1 MTPRVTF
8 PQYALITFTS
18 INKGPVLLLLPLG
31 AAPMICDNDPSSV
44 VTCPSD
50 LARVAGEISS
60 GQVELPITTVELQ
73 LLLPL
78 TTSDEVERCLNDAE
92 SFSCHAYDLRTTRG
106 DAIKV
111 LSLTPMFKT
120 WRLVWSKFPPEA
132 VQNFIFNIN
141 LPASSIVTTWAD
153 SRIYWRRSVPKTGGL
168 AILEGRVYQAV
179 LTLATVMRIR
189 SKGKANFSLTGAEE
203 YVAMQSERSQ
213 RRDRLQQLKV
223 HPAAAFELRCYI

>member
-1 MTPRVTF
+1 MI
-8 PQYALITFTS
+8 PQF
-18 INKGPVLLLLPLG
+18 
-31 AAPMICDNDPSSV
+31 V

-50 LARVAGEISS
+50 LARLAGEISS
-60 GQVELPITTVELQ
+60 EQVQLPITTVELQ

-92 SFSCHAYDLRTTRG
+92 SFSCHAYDLRTTRR

-120 WRLVWSKFPPEA
+120 WRLVWSEFPPEA

-153 SRIYWRRSVPKTGGL
+153 SKIYWRRSVPNTGGL

-179 LTLATVMRIR
+179 LILATVMRIR
-189 SKGKANFSLTGAEE
+189 SKGKANFSLAGAEE
-203 YVAMQSERSQ
+203 YVAMQSQ
-213 RRDRLQQLKV
+213 NDRREEIVFSSLKSTLQQLSNSDV
-223 HPAAAFELRCYI
+223 TSNQVTNP